1 MSYHNQ
7 IQRAILDPKGIDK
20 VIEDICLSLSD
31 VEWLSNIYR
40 RAWLINNS
48 VGANG
53 LFTPMVYLQQ
63 MEYYNVLPNDNFSA
77 LSFIAVTSPERP
89 INQTDVNTVGW
100 EAQKERDIALVV
112 WCNLE
117 KIDNSMGY
125 PFTEVLKN
133 ELEPLLGKV
142 EGLTI
147 NSYVDEDYRQIFSG
161 YDISET
167 DNKFF
172 AYPYAAFR
180 FNCTA
185 GYGGKY
191 RSC

>member
-7 IQRAILDPKGIDK
+7 IQRAIIDPQGIDK
-20 VIEDICLSLSD
+20 VIEDICLSLSNIT
-31 VEWLSNIYR
+31 WLSNIYR
-40 RAWLINNS
+40 RAWMINNS
-48 VGANG
+48 VGGNG
-53 LFTPMVYLQQ
+53 SFTPMVYLQE
-63 MEYYNVLPNDNFSA
+63 MSYYNVLPNDNFSA
-77 LSFIAVTSPERP
+77 LSFVTITSPERRV
-89 INQTDVNTVGW
+89 NQTDVNTASW
-100 EAQKERDIALVV
+100 EAQKERDLAIVI

-117 KIDNSMGY
+117 RVDNSKDY
-125 PFTEVLKN
+125 PFVEELKTII
-133 ELEPLLGKV
+133 EPLLENV